1 MPQRIRKIWHREAVG
16 MNGFRDLFS
25 SANRGRT
32 ALIGAAVA
40 VGAYAAYR
48 AGRAI
53 NDYIHPARAHV
64 RDMRAAGMTL
74 DHITPDALQTQ
85 RGLLRR
91 TGAVPIPATSLHNH
105 ISLER
110 KAGQGAGE
118 FTDFM
123 VDSRRALH
131 TIASQPQG
139 QGLLDRLDS
148 GPNFSLR
155 DMHSRV
161 TISDARY
168 GPQGF
173 NAAAGNGARAE
184 GPLNSR
190 ESLSPASTPGL
201 GEASRVFFNPVITR
215 SDGHRPAFIGLAHE
229 LVHADRNQHGQAL
242 DRQGVN
248 GIHALKDELETVG
261 LIAGPQPV
269 SENTIRAE
277 HNIAPRTAYAGQT
290 RATYAQLVRTMQQQ
304 QQQQKGGGAQ

>member
-1 MPQRIRKIWHREAVG
+1 MS
-16 MNGFRDLFS
+16 GFRDLFS

-53 NDYIHPARAHV
+53 DDYIHPARAHV
-64 RDMRAAGMTL
+64 RDMRAAGRTL
-74 DHITPDALQTQ
+74 DHITPDALQAQ
-85 RGLLRR
+85 RAQLRSR
-91 TGAVPIPATSLHNH
+91 AFVPATSLHDH
-105 ISLER
+105 ITLER
-110 KAGQGAGE
+110 KAGQGVGE

-139 QGLLDRLDS
+139 QGLLNRLDT
-148 GPNFSLR
+148 GPSVSLR
-155 DMHSRV
+155 DFHSRV

-168 GPQGF
+168 GPHGF
-173 NAAAGNGARAE
+173 DAAAGNGARAE
-184 GPLNSR
+184 GFLYSR
-190 ESLSPASTPGL
+190 EGLSPASTPGL
-201 GEASRVFFNPVITR
+201 GEASRVFFNPTITR
-215 SDGHRPAFIGLAHE
+215 SDGHRPAFVGLAHE
-229 LVHADRNQHGQAL
+229 LVHADRNQHGLAL

-269 SENTIRAE
+269 SENDIRAE

-290 RATYAQLVRTMQQQ
+290 RATYVQLLRTMQQQ
-304 QQQQKGGGAQ
+304 QQQGGGSQ